1 MNTFCQAAG
10 AKGKE
15 YSPAIACSTS
25 CSQTGWSWV
34 RDFLESW
41 YLLTTVKLLLAWPCA
56 KGQLPFFLAWRRQS
70 AWGIDPSNSSSGL
83 PFDLFAPCGPTNPPT
98 TVLPTPCGQSSPPIV
113 LRWRGSTRIK
123 GVTLSLLRA
132 SWLAMRPLSHVREGA
147 PSKPRGQGP
156 GVKGGGAPGLHA
168 CKPASMW
175 PDSIRLIVMHRCR
188 CCTGSVSKDR
198 WDQLA
203 ILVW

>member
-1 MNTFCQAAG
+1 
-10 AKGKE
+10 
-15 YSPAIACSTS
+15 
-25 CSQTGWSWV
+25 V
-34 RDFLESW
+34 RRVS
-41 YLLTTVKLLLAWPCA
+41 
-56 KGQLPFFLAWRRQS
+56 FFFGVEAPIRLRHR
-70 AWGIDPSNSSSGL
+70 PVNSSSGL
-83 PFDLFAPCGPTNPPT
+83 PLICSRPAAQQTPT

-113 LRWRGSTRIK
+113 LRWRESTRIK

-147 PSKPRGQGP
+147 PSKPRG
-156 GVKGGGAPGLHA
+156 KDLCERWGAPGLHA

-203 ILVW
+203 FWCGRSNPCSVHVPTSATTKHRFNFNFQNL